1 MWFSLAELTSFS
13 SRFLRSFGTPRSGGT
28 GKVGIKVTVLLRL
41 PHKTHFTETDR
52 QTDGQTL
59 LHITQHSICG
69 PEDSRLSDFP
79 SFVTDFRFSAMSD
92 QLTFAMENRERI
104 LAVENSFGPS
114 GKSLLESGR
123 VLVGEGR
130 LMKLCRRCPQP
141 KVFFLF
147 NDILVYGS
155 IVMAG
160 RWNKNQHIIRLEEVQ
175 QEDLEDSVE
184 MSNQWLIKTPQKSFY
199 VGAASAEEKQAWM
212 EHIENCR
219 SQQLQRL
226 GLPANAPAVKDFA
239 ATWIPDH
246 ASAICMRCSERF
258 SVAHRRHHCRCCGF
272 IVCNSCSKARAVLR
286 HISSKPVRVCMLC
299 KVTMEGQDRLQR
311 QMKNQAR
318 NQPGKEWKINIP
330 EYDTSSEEDAD
341 ESVENSSPT
350 QWFSN
355 QDNSSP
361 YCYFNPDHIKPP
373 RF

>member
-13 SRFLRSFGTPRSGGT
+13 SR
-28 GKVGIKVTVLLRL
+28 
-41 PHKTHFTETDR
+41 
-52 QTDGQTL
+52 QTDGQTDGTL
-59 LHITQHSICG
+59 LHVTQHSLCG

-79 SFVTDFRFSAMSD
+79 SFITDFRFSAMSD
-92 QLTFAMENRERI
+92 QLTFTMENRERI

-114 GKSLLESGR
+114 GKSLLEPGR

-184 MSNQWLIKTPQKSFY
+184 MSNQWLIKTPRKSFY
-199 VGAASAEEKQAWM
+199 VGAASVEEKQAWM

-258 SVAHRRHHCRCCGF
+258 SMALRRHHCRRCGF

-299 KVTMEGQDRLQR
+299 KVNMEGQERLQR

-318 NQPGKEWKINIP
+318 NQPGKDWKTRFSSNIP
-330 EYDTSSEEDAD
+330 EYDTSSEEDTD

-350 QWFSN
+350 QWFRS
-355 QDNSSP
+355 QDNCSP